1 MQKTLVIVSATALVA
16 LSVPIVAQTLEERRE
31 LFNTLITDEDSL
43 RENIQAKCEDEWPI
57 DFRMQK
63 CCQDQQLEGY
73 TNLAKIWKDA
83 VTNIKAT
90 AVQCVFDWSE
100 DLLFDWTM
108 IHYCTNDQITAW
120 KALQH

>member
-1 MQKTLVIVSATALVA
+1 MRKH
-16 LSVPIVAQTLEERRE
+16 LEERRE
-31 LFNTLITDEDSL
+31 LFNTLITDEDGL

-63 CCQDQQLEGY
+63 YCQDQQVEGY
-73 TNLAKIWKDA
+73 TNLAKIWRDA

-90 AVQCVFDWSE
+90 AVQCVLDWSE
-100 DLLFDWTM
+100 DLLFDWKM